1 MGEYF
6 ASIGNTPPPDTNIF
20 VLDLVN
26 TDFTPE
32 EGVHTLPDKWR
43 EGQRTTALHPL
54 RPRAGAP

>member
-32 EGVHTLPDKWR
+32 EGVHTLPDMHMHMSHVERW
-43 EGQRTTALHPL
+43 
-54 RPRAGAP
+54 

>member
-32 EGVHTLPDKWR
+32 EGVHTLPDKYKYKYK
-43 EGQRTTALHPL
+43 
-54 RPRAGAP
+54 